1 MIGLERR
8 RSANERWQNWKEA
21 EIGSDQLKDRGSGVR
36 RLKRLRAGIDLP
48 AACNLPSSS
57 IASIDQPS
65 QSAAQHRCRF
75 DAVFSFL
82 KVTIYQHE
90 LYRVSRPKQVAY
102 RILRTVL
109 GNQIFGSMQCRPK
122 LPTLA
127 QTVQDNLDGPRWSK
141 DLFSQHGPQNSVRN
155 FFGHPLA
162 KTLAS

>member
-1 MIGLERR
+1 MEGGGNWER
-8 RSANERWQNWKEA
+8 SVE
-21 EIGSDQLKDRGSGVR
+21 GSGIGGKKVEEIAR
-36 RLKRLRAGIDLP
+36 RHRP
-48 AACNLPSSS
+48 TCNLPSSS

-90 LYRVSRPKQVAY
+90 LYRVSHPKQAAN

-127 QTVQDNLDGPRWSK
+127 QTVQDNLNGPRWSK
-141 DLFSQHGPQNSVRN
+141 DLFSQHGPQNYVSK
-155 FFGHPLA
+155 FLGHPAA
-162 KTLAS
+162 KTLAR